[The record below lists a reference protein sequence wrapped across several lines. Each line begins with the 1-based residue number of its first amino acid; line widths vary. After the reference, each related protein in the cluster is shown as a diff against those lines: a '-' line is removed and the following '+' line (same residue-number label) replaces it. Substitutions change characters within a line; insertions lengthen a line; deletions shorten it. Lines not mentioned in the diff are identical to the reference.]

1 MGLQVT
7 VGGQC
12 HRGGGVAY
20 SLGVGKL
27 RRLWEEAA
35 LGNPWQGIVTR
46 TVEHSRGRGSHPHS
60 MIVPSC
66 LLQNPLHSI
75 TQVMWSCLSQ
85 GCRRRCCKT
94 GLWWSTIES
103 FVSHQ
108 HSHSSPIVLSTLS
121 THRVPCLKTHLR
133 SGGRI
138 CILGTLVLRTL
149 LIDTESR
156 PHKTLILVY
165 PWSRDILVAS
175 LPRTN

>member
-94 GLWWSTIES
+94 ELWWSTIES
-103 FVSHQ
+103 FVSH
-108 HSHSSPIVLSTLS
+108 
-121 THRVPCLKTHLR
+121 
-133 SGGRI
+133 
-138 CILGTLVLRTL
+138 
-149 LIDTESR
+149 
-156 PHKTLILVY
+156 
-165 PWSRDILVAS
+165 
-175 LPRTN
+175 